1 MPAQPFVVRA
11 VDLGYGNTKY
21 TLGGERHN
29 VRCAHFPSQAFPAL
43 LDQTRDALGGPRKT
57 VAIPLNGL
65 FYEVGPEIALAGNP
79 FRGSHGHDRY
89 IETPEYLA
97 LMRGALRY
105 MKVEQVDL
113 LVVGLPLAL
122 FASKRAALEKLAT
135 GRHEVAPGRFVCVR
149 KVLVVAQPHGAL
161 IQFAAQAD
169 RLVQL
174 SRQLNLVVDAGYR
187 TFDWL
192 VAGGLRLM
200 PAKSHSINRGMLDMV
215 KAMCRRISADRAL
228 DYRDVDA
235 VDAALRQG
243 QNPMVGGEPY
253 ALDQLRPITTAT
265 ARQAV
270 STMIEWLGDTREFDN
285 IVLVGGAADL
295 FKAALKDAFPK
306 HKVHEVRDPLYAN
319 VKGYHLAGLD
329 LQRAQARQTPAA
341 EEAATEGDSDASPS
355 AAGEQATASG
365 EPSATSEP
373 PPAPIAPPSDRDRD
387 DAAGRIKSETTS

>member
-1 MPAQPFVVRA
+1 
-11 VDLGYGNTKY
+11 
-21 TLGGERHN
+21 
-29 VRCAHFPSQAFPAL
+29 
-43 LDQTRDALGGPRKT
+43 
-57 VAIPLNGL
+57 
-65 FYEVGPEIALAGNP
+65 
-79 FRGSHGHDRY
+79 
-89 IETPEYLA
+89 
-97 LMRGALRY
+97 
-105 MKVEQVDL
+105 
-113 LVVGLPLAL
+113 
-122 FASKRAALEKLAT
+122 
-135 GRHEVAPGRFVCVR
+135 
-149 KVLVVAQPHGAL
+149 
-161 IQFAAQAD
+161 
-169 RLVQL
+169 
-174 SRQLNLVVDAGYR
+174 
-187 TFDWL
+187 
-192 VAGGLRLM
+192 
-200 PAKSHSINRGMLDMV
+200 
-215 KAMCRRISADRAL
+215 
-228 DYRDVDA
+228 
-235 VDAALRQG
+235 
-243 QNPMVGGEPY
+243 MVGGEPY